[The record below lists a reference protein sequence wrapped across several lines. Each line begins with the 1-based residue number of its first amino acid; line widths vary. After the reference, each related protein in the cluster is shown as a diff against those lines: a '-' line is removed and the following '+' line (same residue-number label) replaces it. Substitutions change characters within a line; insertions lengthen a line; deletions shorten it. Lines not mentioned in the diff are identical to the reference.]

1 MIKNVKFLFYFLV
14 INFLCFGCKKKE
26 ATQISFYYWN
36 TIFNIDKTEQGY
48 IDTLKVKEVYVRF
61 FDIIKE
67 NGRIKPNAQIDF
79 GEKTFSPVIIPVV
92 FIENAVFKNI
102 SETELNGLI
111 QHLAKEVQFIYTKTQ
126 KGLPKEI
133 QFDCD
138 WTKTT
143 AKAYFNFLEKFKA
156 NQPNILLSA
165 TIRLHQIKYFEQTGV
180 PKIDKGVLMY
190 YSTGNPLDFSD
201 KNAIL
206 DNEIA
211 KDYIKNIGNYPI
223 KLDIALPIFSWAIV
237 KNEFDET
244 RLISGVKSIDL
255 KDTVFFKPLEKHFFL
270 VKKSNYLNGLYLY
283 QGQRIKLETIEPADL
298 MIAVKNIKKYYPNK
312 VDKIIFYNLD
322 GINFD
327 NISTTDLVQ
336 ISNSI

>member
-26 ATQISFYYWN
+26 DPQISFYYWN
-36 TIFNIDKTEQGY
+36 TIFNIDKTEQNY
-48 IDTLKVKEVYVRF
+48 LDTLNVNEVYVRF

-79 GEKTFSPVIIPVV
+79 GKKAFSTTIIPVV

-102 SETELNGLI
+102 SETELNELI
-111 QHLAKEVQFIYTKTQ
+111 QHLSNEVQFIYTKTQ

-143 AKAYFNFLEKFKA
+143 AKSYFNFLEKFKA

-165 TIRLHQIKYFEQTGV
+165 TIRLHQIKYYQETGV

-206 DNEIA
+206 DNE
-211 KDYIKNIGNYPI
+211 K
-223 KLDIALPIFSWAIV
+223 
-237 KNEFDET
+237 
-244 RLISGVKSIDL
+244 
-255 KDTVFFKPLEKHFFL
+255 
-270 VKKSNYLNGLYLY
+270 
-283 QGQRIKLETIEPADL
+283 
-298 MIAVKNIKKYYPNK
+298 AV
-312 VDKIIFYNLD
+312 
-322 GINFD
+322 
-327 NISTTDLVQ
+327 
-336 ISNSI
+336 